1 MARPDARAHLPQ
13 RRCKTLV
20 LCGEADQLTPP
31 DCSREIAALIPDA
44 ELHILAQ
51 AGHMLTMEQPALVQA
66 LLGRFLSQEF

>member
-1 MARPDARAHLPQ
+1 
-13 RRCKTLV
+13 LV